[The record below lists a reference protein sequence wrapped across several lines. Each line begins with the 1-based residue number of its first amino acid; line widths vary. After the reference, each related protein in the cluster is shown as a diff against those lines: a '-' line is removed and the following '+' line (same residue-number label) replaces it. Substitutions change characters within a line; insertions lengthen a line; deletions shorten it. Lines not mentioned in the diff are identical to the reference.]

1 MKNEATDLYEN
12 KGSALARIRN
22 EATVGESHQFS
33 AISFQRPVRSSSTL
47 DISSLFGC
55 PVPRAKKGVMHSQN
69 EGTTHDVD
77 ENKGHKKWNVG
88 TTHDVDDN
96 K

>member
-1 MKNEATDLYEN
+1 M
-12 KGSALARIRN
+12 RIRN
-22 EATVGESHQFS
+22 EATVGQSHQFS
-33 AISFQRPVRSSSTL
+33 AISLQSSEAGSLKL
-47 DISSLFGC
+47 DARHFESLDGC

-77 ENKGHKKWNVG
+77 ENKGHKIGMLVQPTMLMIINDLFSLS
-88 TTHDVDDN
+88 HDVYE